1 MKSETFRTEGTA
13 MADMTDDE
21 RRHAEMKMRHERA
34 HRMRQRLVKQQ
45 ETEMNDDEWVRI
57 AKRIAAGQETRICKR
72 QWHEQ
77 IVKRAADDR
86 RENETPEQ
94 SYSRFLCETSDG
106 AALYQA
112 YRLAPQGD
120 EAEPA
125 RTVTPTMPAPTPS
138 YERLMGKA
146 EELRKS
152 DPKELRQGLRGS
164 RESRSCRGSEARAHR
179 AIRFE
184 RPPRRAPAGATVTL
198 SPPFALAE

>member
-94 SYSRFLCETSDG
+94 RYSRFLCETSDG

-152 DPKELRQGLRGS
+152 DPKLTEAQSFAKVYEAPENRDLVEAVKRERTEQYASSAPLAGHLPVLR
-164 RESRSCRGSEARAHR
+164 
-179 AIRFE
+179 
-184 RPPRRAPAGATVTL
+184 
-198 SPPFALAE
+198 SP

>member
-1 MKSETFRTEGTA
+1 MSVPV
-13 MADMTDDE
+13 
-21 RRHAEMKMRHERA
+21 
-34 HRMRQRLVKQQ
+34 RQRLVKQQ

-152 DPKELRQGLRGS
+152 DPKLTEAQS
-164 RESRSCRGSEARAHR
+164 FAKVYEAESRSCRGSEARAHR

>member
-1 MKSETFRTEGTA
+1 
-13 MADMTDDE
+13 
-21 RRHAEMKMRHERA
+21 
-34 HRMRQRLVKQQ
+34 MRQRLVKQQ

-112 YRLAPQGD
+112 YRLAPRGQ
-120 EAEPA
+120 AEPA
-125 RTVTPTMPAPTPS
+125 RGDADDACADAV

-146 EELRKS
+146 GLRKTS
-152 DPKELRQGLRGS
+152 KLTAAQSYAKLQAPEIAILSGSGWRTEQYASSAPSPGTCRCCSHPKPAVCAS
-164 RESRSCRGSEARAHR
+164 RMMIC
-179 AIRFE
+179 
-184 RPPRRAPAGATVTL
+184 
-198 SPPFALAE
+198 